1 MTVRWGFIGAGFVA
15 SRAMAPAVHAANGA
29 RLQAV
34 ASRDAKRSSELEPLV
49 VHESYRTLIDDPNV
63 DAVYISLTNVQ
74 HKEWVVAAL
83 EAGKHVLCEKPL
95 ALDADEVRAMQAVAE
110 QKQRLLVEAVW
121 TRWQPRMKRMA
132 EVVRRGD
139 IGEPLAVSSAFTFRG
154 DLAGN
159 YRSRPEMGGGAL
171 LDVGCYQAHL
181 WLMLLGES
189 VDFSIDNVATITGPT
204 GIDLT
209 TSAEVTLNQSVRADA
224 VCSFDMEPEQRIAVT
239 GSSSSMRTGEGEA
252 FTLWKQDA
260 TLIVGDTVEHFAP
273 DDAFALMV
281 EDVSA
286 AILGESAAVFPA
298 ASSLRVADI
307 LDSIRA
313 ITSHARRREDN
324 GAKEN

>member
-1 MTVRWGFIGAGFVA
+1 MTVRWGFIGAGYVA
-15 SRAMAPAVHAANGA
+15 SRAMRPAVHAANGA
-29 RLQAV
+29 ILHAV
-34 ASRDAKRSSELEPLV
+34 ASRDAKRSAELEPVV
-49 VHESYRTLIDDPNV
+49 VHQSYRALIDDPNV

-95 ALDADEVRAMQAVAE
+95 AMNAEEVRTMQAVAE
-110 QKQRLLVEAVW
+110 RHQRLLVEAVW

-139 IGEPLAVSSAFTFRG
+139 LGEPSSISTAFTFQG

-159 YRSRPEMGGGAL
+159 YRSQPEMGGGAL

-189 VDFSIDNVATITGPT
+189 VDFSIDDVVTVTGPT

-224 VCSFDMEPEQRIAVT
+224 VCSFDMAPQQRITVNGT
-239 GSSSSMRTGEGEA
+239 DVSMRTGDGEA
-252 FTLWKQDA
+252 FTLWKSDA
-260 TLIVGDTVEHFAP
+260 TLIIGDTVEKFAP

-281 EDVSA
+281 KDVSA
-286 AILGESAAVFPA
+286 AIRGESNKIFPA
-298 ASSLRVADI
+298 LSSLRVAEI
-307 LDSIRA
+307 LDSIR
-313 ITSHARRREDN
+313 TF
-324 GAKEN
+324 